1 MKTHIKL
8 FSFLFLAPA
17 ILMAEESDYM
27 TLEEL
32 SDLRGYQQHIDDEE
46 LALRVTSIKESGEE
60 LGSSNGYIATMAH
73 LVEVADKRTELWSR
87 LLPFE
92 SLVNVSADLNS
103 GEAKFIVPG
112 IVDEIHAHAVINN
125 DAETPFV
132 RTDDIVYQL
141 RTQPKP
147 VLRKPSWSDYLYD
160 ENKMAPHKPVLELL
174 PSNTEEEEV
183 FLQAVKDGWSMGE
196 EQAVSE
202 MRSRAIQAF
211 VDAAGMV
218 RYINAVES
226 NHLNKP
232 DMVIENVGVSIQ
244 GNQMGLGT
252 QYVSLDG
259 PASWQGDS
267 DQYNSPM
274 TEPRGSV
281 RKEITSQVING
292 DLTIDEIE
300 DSYIKLGIE

>member
-1 MKTHIKL
+1 M
-8 FSFLFLAPA
+8 LFLVPA
-17 ILMAEESDYM
+17 ISMAEEPDYM

-46 LALRVTSIKESGEE
+46 LALRMTSIKESGEE

-112 IVDEIHAHAVINN
+112 IVDEIQAHAVINN
-125 DAETPFV
+125 EAETPFV

-160 ENKMAPHKPVLELL
+160 ENKMDPHKPILELL
-174 PSNTEEEEV
+174 PSNEEEEAV

-259 PASWQGDS
+259 MASWQGDS

-281 RKEITSQVING
+281 RKEITSRVING

-300 DSYIKLGIE
+300 DSYIKLGME